1 MSQALLKVETPV
13 RPTRPNLVGET
24 VDLAWLQGRA
34 AAWDRLVERALAPTP
49 FYTRPVVRAHA
60 AHGIATA
67 GLRVLVVRQGEELA
81 ALLPFRPAAAWL
93 GFERR
98 ASVAWISP
106 YVTNSTP
113 LVAADAVPDAVEAL
127 LDAMAAA
134 SPRRFWIFPLLPL
147 DSLLAGALRAAME
160 KRGWPSH
167 VLSEF
172 ERPVLE
178 RRTDYDAYARVH
190 LKPDRRKGL
199 RRQRRR
205 LAEQGAFAF
214 RSFTDNGGLARA
226 VEGFLDLEAQGWKGA
241 RGTALASNA
250 QTAALARTM
259 FGQAGQGG
267 VSPRA
272 DVLSLDGR
280 SIAVSLALV
289 CGGTAH
295 LLKTA
300 YDESLRACAPG
311 LLLEDEIIRA
321 VHATAFADRLD
332 TASVAG
338 SVLDE
343 FYGDR
348 ERIGDL
354 IAATDA
360 RMGAQAFKAV
370 IRREA
375 GRRAA
380 LGRLKTLL
388 RIVRR
393 ERFRREAETAVEKAA
408 NTAESRFHE

>member
-1 MSQALLKVETPV
+1 M
-13 RPTRPNLVGET
+13 R
-24 VDLAWLQGRA
+24 
-34 AAWDRLVERALAPTP
+34 
-49 FYTRPVVRAHA
+49 
-60 AHGIATA
+60 
-67 GLRVLVVRQGEELA
+67 
-81 ALLPFRPAAAWL
+81 
-93 GFERR
+93 
-98 ASVAWISP
+98 
-106 YVTNSTP
+106 
-113 LVAADAVPDAVEAL
+113 
-127 LDAMAAA
+127 
-134 SPRRFWIFPLLPL
+134 
-147 DSLLAGALRAAME
+147 
-160 KRGWPSH
+160 
-167 VLSEF
+167 SE
-172 ERPVLE
+172 V
-178 RRTDYDAYARVH
+178 
-190 LKPDRRKGL
+190 
-199 RRQRRR
+199 
-205 LAEQGAFAF
+205 
-214 RSFTDNGGLARA
+214 FTDNGGLARA

-250 QTAALARTM
+250 QPAALARTM

-343 FYGDR
+343 FPGDR

-393 ERFRREAETAVEKAA
+393 
-408 NTAESRFHE
+408 